1 MYLYIRSFIHPLL
14 SFFQERRD
22 VIGSHPGLGQ
32 LVASVSSA
40 GSFASAPRLSHT
52 PTSDFQPP
60 YFPPP
65 YNPISQPAVEF
76 HPHHVNADP
85 YSHLSGFQPPQHQ
98 YHSLQAPERKVLG
111 YRDDGNNMHTGLQ
124 LQDRNREYG
133 MRRDFLV
140 PSGHPPLGFEQ
151 DPALLGLHNGSMMDD
166 GNQVRICFDVF
177 KCFPFVYK

>member
-1 MYLYIRSFIHPLL
+1 MFAFYICENGFYNSFVY
-14 SFFQERRD
+14 SFQERRD

-40 GSFASAPRLSHT
+40 GSFPSAPRLSHT

-65 YNPISQPAVEF
+65 YNPISQPPVEF

-98 YHSLQAPERKVLG
+98 YHPLQTPDRKVLG
-111 YRDDGNNMHTGLQ
+111 YRDDTNTMHAGLQ
-124 LQDRNREYG
+124 LQDRRTEYG
-133 MRRDFLV
+133 MRRTDFLV
-140 PSGHPPLGFEQ
+140 PGGHPPLGFEQ
-151 DPALLGLHNGSMMDD
+151 DPTLLGLHNGSMMDD
-166 GNQVRICFDVF
+166 GSQVRI
-177 KCFPFVYK
+177 